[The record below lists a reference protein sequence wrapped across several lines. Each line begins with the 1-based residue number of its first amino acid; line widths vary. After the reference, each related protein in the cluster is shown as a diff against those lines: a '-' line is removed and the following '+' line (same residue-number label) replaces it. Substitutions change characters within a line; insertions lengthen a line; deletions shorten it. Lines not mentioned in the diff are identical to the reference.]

1 MVKWGGELTAAGR
14 QQAEQL
20 GRAFRCIYPGGDGN
34 YGKNPG
40 LGLLRLH
47 STYRHDLKI
56 YASDEGR
63 VQMTA
68 AAFAKGF
75 LALEGELPPIL
86 VQMVKSAN
94 TNGLLDNDNDCH
106 QYQQMV
112 KKRIKKVM
120 SYKGIWGE
128 EHRQALAPTGAKSL
142 LNAMDYV
149 GNPTEACTK
158 LFGYVQRLA
167 NRVAMLTANLRERE
181 KMSLYHNESW
191 DLLLRRWGKLVK
203 DFRSPNGDYDVSKL
217 PDIYDN
223 IKYDIQHNPG
233 ILIESEML
241 DFFSLARA
249 LADIV
254 VPQVRAVFYPPV

>member
-1 MVKWGGELTAAGR
+1 MLKLYVNICLPSEHTLRHAYHYIHTQSVGICQPEECEDQPSLLLVVKWGGELTAAGR
-14 QQAEQL
+14 QQAEDL

-94 TNGLLDNDNDCH
+94 TNGLLDNDNDCRH
-106 QYQQMV
+106 YQQMV
-112 KKRIKKVM
+112 KRRIGEVM
-120 SYKGIWGE
+120 SKQNDFTE
-128 EHRQALAPTGAKSL
+128 EDIATLVSYF
-142 LNAMDYV
+142 N
-149 GNPTEACTK
+149 
-158 LFGYVQRLA
+158 F
-167 NRVAMLTANLRERE
+167 
-181 KMSLYHNESW
+181 
-191 DLLLRRWGKLVK
+191 LLL
-203 DFRSPNGDYDVSKL
+203 
-217 PDIYDN
+217 
-223 IKYDIQHNPG
+223 
-233 ILIESEML
+233 
-241 DFFSLARA
+241 FSLASNSARQNWF
-249 LADIV
+249 I
-254 VPQVRAVFYPPV
+254 